1 MRIYNLNSFCGIV
14 EEMAKKVFI
23 IHGWAESPDK
33 DWFPWLKVSLE
44 AGGFEVIVPA
54 MPNPDEPK
62 IEEWVSYLTNI
73 AKEVDKN
80 TYFVGH
86 SIACQTILRYLEK
99 SPEGTKIGGAVF
111 VAPWI
116 TLTLDTEEEKRISK
130 PWLRSPIDFEKV
142 KKHCNK
148 FIAIFS
154 DNDPFVPLA
163 ENKKLF
169 ENNLGAKTVVENNKG
184 HFTAENGVTELA
196 SALKALLE
204 ISV

>member
-1 MRIYNLNSFCGIV
+1 MKR
-14 EEMAKKVFI
+14 VFI

-33 DWFPWLKVSLE
+33 DWFPWLRANLE
-44 AGGFEVIVPA
+44 SRGFEVMAPL

-62 IEEWVSYLTNI
+62 IEEWVPYLTNI

-80 TYFVGH
+80 TYFIGH

-99 SPEGTKIGGAVF
+99 SPDGTKIGGAVF

-130 PWLRSPIDFEKV
+130 PWLRAPIDFEKV

-154 DNDPFVPLA
+154 DNDPFVPLD
-163 ENKKLF
+163 ENKKF
-169 ENNLGAKTVVENNKG
+169 FKDKLGAKIIVEHDKR
-184 HFTAENGVTELA
+184 HFYDDA
-196 SALKALLE
+196 SAAELPSALEAVLK
-204 ISV
+204 ISK